1 MDNQIFDDSIEQ
13 EIINIQLNDDNIAY
27 IGYRIDKC
35 LSELLNDYSRAY
47 IQKLLDEGNIKVNN
61 KAVKSNYKLRAADSI
76 DILIPEPEALEILPE
91 NIPLDIV
98 YEDND
103 ILIVNKPKGMVVHPA
118 PGHSSGTLVNAI
130 MYHCKDSLST
140 INGVLRPGIV
150 HRIDMDTTGLLMV
163 CKNDTAH
170 RIMSDKFKVHDITRV
185 YTAICYNH
193 FQDSDGT
200 IDKPIARHKTDRKK
214 MAVDQHNPSARRA
227 VTHYKVVE
235 ELKDN
240 FSLIECELET
250 GRTHQIRVHMAS
262 INHPLLGDEVYGP
275 KNKPFKTEGQ
285 VLHAGV
291 LGFAH
296 PITGEYME
304 FKAELPEYFINIL
317 NRLKK

>member
-1 MDNQIFDDSIEQ
+1 MDDSMEQ
-13 EIINIQLNDDNIAY
+13 DILNFIIDHEYAGY
-27 IGYRIDKC
+27 IGVRIDKC
-35 LSELLNDYSRAY
+35 LSEIMDDYSRAY
-47 IQKLLDEGNIKVNN
+47 IQKLIDDGNITCDGKVL
-61 KAVKSNYKLRAADSI
+61 KSNYKLRKGDVI
-76 DILIPEPEALEILPE
+76 NVIIPEPIELEILPE
-91 NIPLDIV
+91 NIPLDII

-163 CKNDTAH
+163 CKNDVAH
-170 RIMSDKFKVHDITRV
+170 RVMSDKFKVHDITRV

-193 FQDSDGT
+193 FSETEGT
-200 IDKPIARHKTDRKK
+200 VDKPIARHKVDRKK
-214 MAVDQHNPSARRA
+214 MAIDPNGRRA
-227 VTHYKVVE
+227 VTHYKVLE
-235 ELKDN
+235 ELSNN
-240 FSLIECELET
+240 FSLIECRLET

-291 LGFAH
+291 LGFEH

-304 FKAELPEYFINIL
+304 FKAEVPEYFGKIL
-317 NRLKK
+317 ERLRK

>member
-1 MDNQIFDDSIEQ
+1 MDNQYIEDSVEQ
-13 EIINIQLNDDNIAY
+13 EIINFNIDEDY
-27 IGYRIDKC
+27 TDFVGTRIDKC
-35 LSELLNDYSRAY
+35 LSELLSDYSRAY
-47 IQKLLDEGNIKVNN
+47 IQKLLEDGQILVNS
-61 KAVKSNYKLRAADSI
+61 KATKSNYKLRKGDNI
-76 DILIPEPEALEILPE
+76 EVIIPEPEELEILPE
-91 NIPLDIV
+91 DIHLDIV

-163 CKNDTAH
+163 CKNDVAH
-170 RIMSDKFKVHDITRV
+170 RVMSDKFKVHDITRV

-193 FQDSDGT
+193 FAEPEGT
-200 IDKPIARHKTDRKK
+200 VDKPIARHKVDRKK
-214 MAVDQHNPSARRA
+214 MSIDPNGRRA
-227 VTHYKVVE
+227 VTHYKVIE
-235 ELKDN
+235 ELSNN
-240 FSLIECELET
+240 FSLIECRLET

-275 KNKPFKTEGQ
+275 KNKPYKTEGQ

-291 LGFAH
+291 LGFEH

-304 FKAELPEYFINIL
+304 FKAELPEYFNEL
-317 NRLKK
+317 LGKLRK

>member
-1 MDNQIFDDSIEQ
+1 MNNQYINDEDSLDS
-13 EIINIQLNDDNIAY
+13 INIQIKEEYSGY
-27 IGYRIDKC
+27 IGVRIDKC
-35 LSELLNDYSRAY
+35 LAELMNEFSRSY
-47 IQKLLDEGNIKVNN
+47 IAKLMEEGQITVNS
-61 KAVKSNYKLRAADSI
+61 KAVKANYKLRDGDNI
-76 DILIPEPEALEILPE
+76 EIIVPEPEELEILPE

-98 YEDND
+98 YEDDD

-163 CKNDTAH
+163 CKNDVAH
-170 RIMSDKFKVHDITRV
+170 RVMSDKFKVHDINRV

-193 FQDSDGT
+193 FTDVEGT
-200 IDKPIARHKTDRKK
+200 VDKPIARHKVDRKK
-214 MAVDQHNPSARRA
+214 MSIDSNGRRA
-227 VTHYKVVE
+227 VTHYKVIE
-235 ELKDN
+235 ELSNN
-240 FSLIECELET
+240 FSLIECRLET

-291 LGFAH
+291 LGFEH

-304 FKAELPEYFINIL
+304 FKAELPEYFNNIL
-317 NRLKK
+317 ERLRK

>member
-1 MDNQIFDDSIEQ
+1 MDDSFEQ
-13 EIINIQLNDDNIAY
+13 DRINIQLNEEYVDY
-27 IGYRIDKC
+27 VRVRIDKC
-35 LSELLNDYSRAY
+35 LSELLSDYSRAY
-47 IQKLLDEGNIKVNN
+47 IQKLLDEGNITVNSKVT
-61 KAVKSNYKLRAADSI
+61 KSNYKLRAGDNI
-76 DILIPEPEALEILPE
+76 EIIVPEPEELEIVPE

-118 PGHSSGTLVNAI
+118 PGHTTGTLVNAI

-163 CKNDTAH
+163 CKNDVAH
-170 RIMSDKFKVHDITRV
+170 RIMSDKFKIHDITRV

-193 FQDSDGT
+193 FSEAEGT
-200 IDKPIARHKTDRKK
+200 VDKPIARHKTDRKK
-214 MAVDQHNPSARRA
+214 MAVDQPNGRRA

-235 ELKDN
+235 ELSNN
-240 FSLIECELET
+240 FSLIECRLET

-291 LGFAH
+291 LGFEH

-304 FKAELPEYFINIL
+304 FKAELPEYFQKIL
-317 NRLKK
+317 NKLRM

>member
-1 MDNQIFDDSIEQ
+1 MDDSMEQ
-13 EIINIQLNDDNIAY
+13 DILNFIIDHEYAGY
-27 IGYRIDKC
+27 IGVRIDKC
-35 LSELLNDYSRAY
+35 LSEIMDDYSRAY
-47 IQKLLDEGNIKVNN
+47 IQKLIDDGNITCDGKVL
-61 KAVKSNYKLRAADSI
+61 KSNYKLRKGDVI
-76 DILIPEPEALEILPE
+76 NVIIPEPIELEILPE
-91 NIPLDIV
+91 NIPLDII

-163 CKNDTAH
+163 CKNDVAH
-170 RIMSDKFKVHDITRV
+170 RVMSDKFKVHDITRV

-193 FQDSDGT
+193 FSETEGT
-200 IDKPIARHKTDRKK
+200 VDKPIARHKVDRKK
-214 MAVDQHNPSARRA
+214 MAIDPNGRRA
-227 VTHYKVVE
+227 VTHYKVLE
-235 ELKDN
+235 ELSNN
-240 FSLIECELET
+240 FSLIECRLET
-250 GRTHQIRVHMAS
+250 GRTHQIRVHKAS

-291 LGFAH
+291 LGFEH

-304 FKAELPEYFINIL
+304 FKAELPEYFGKIL
-317 NRLKK
+317 DKLRK

>member
-1 MDNQIFDDSIEQ
+1 MDNQYIEDSVEQ
-13 EIINIQLNDDNIAY
+13 YIINFNIDEVYADFV
-27 IGYRIDKC
+27 GTRIDKC
-35 LSELLNDYSRAY
+35 LSELLTDYSRAY
-47 IQKLLDEGNIKVNN
+47 IQKLLEDGQILVNT
-61 KAVKSNYKLRAADSI
+61 KATKSNYKLRNGDNI
-76 DILIPEPEALEILPE
+76 EVIIPEPEELEILPE
-91 NIPLDIV
+91 DIPLDIV

-118 PGHSSGTLVNAI
+118 PGHSRGTLVNAI

-163 CKNDTAH
+163 CKNDVAH
-170 RIMSDKFKVHDITRV
+170 RLMSDKFKVHDITRV

-193 FQDSDGT
+193 FTEPEGT
-200 IDKPIARHKTDRKK
+200 IDKPIARHKVDRKK
-214 MAVDQHNPSARRA
+214 MSIDPNGRRA
-227 VTHYKVVE
+227 VTHYKVIE
-235 ELKDN
+235 ELSNN
-240 FSLIECELET
+240 FSLIECRLET

-262 INHPLLGDEVYGP
+262 IIHPLLGDEVYGP

-291 LGFAH
+291 LGFEH

-304 FKAELPEYFINIL
+304 FKAELPEYFGKIL
-317 NRLKK
+317 DKLRK

>member
-1 MDNQIFDDSIEQ
+1 MDNQYIEDSVEQ
-13 EIINIQLNDDNIAY
+13 EIINFNIEEENADFV
-27 IGYRIDKC
+27 GTRIDKC
-35 LSELLNDYSRAY
+35 LSELLSDYSRAY
-47 IQKLLDEGNIKVNN
+47 IQKLLEDGQILVNS
-61 KAVKSNYKLRAADSI
+61 KATKSNYKLRKGDNI
-76 DILIPEPEALEILPE
+76 EVIIPEPEELEILPE
-91 NIPLDIV
+91 DIHLDIV

-118 PGHSSGTLVNAI
+118 PGHSRGTLVNAI

-163 CKNDTAH
+163 CKNDVAH
-170 RIMSDKFKVHDITRV
+170 RVMSDKFKVHDITRV

-193 FQDSDGT
+193 FTEPEGT
-200 IDKPIARHKTDRKK
+200 VDKPIARHKVDRKK
-214 MAVDQHNPSARRA
+214 MSIDPNGRRA
-227 VTHYKVVE
+227 VTHYKVIE
-235 ELKDN
+235 ELSNN
-240 FSLIECELET
+240 FSLIECRLET

-291 LGFAH
+291 LGFEH

-304 FKAELPEYFINIL
+304 FKAELPEYFTKIL
-317 NRLKK
+317 ERLRK

>member
-1 MDNQIFDDSIEQ
+1 MDNQYMDDSLEQ
-13 EIINIQLNDDNIAY
+13 DVINIQLSEEYADY
-27 IGYRIDKC
+27 VGVRIDKC
-35 LSELLNDYSRAY
+35 LSELLSDYSRAY
-47 IQKLLDEGNIKVNN
+47 IQKLLDDGNITVGKRS
-61 KAVKSNYKLRAADSI
+61 VKSNYKLKSGDEI
-76 DILIPEPEALEILPE
+76 EITIPEPEELEILPE

-150 HRIDMDTTGLLMV
+150 HRIDMDTTGLLVV
-163 CKNDTAH
+163 CKNDVAH
-170 RIMSDKFKVHDITRV
+170 RVMSDKFKIHDITRV

-193 FQDSDGT
+193 FADMEGT
-200 IDKPIARHKTDRKK
+200 VDKPIARHKVDRKK
-214 MAVDQHNPSARRA
+214 MSIDPSGRRA
-227 VTHYKVVE
+227 VTHYKVIE
-235 ELKDN
+235 ELSNN
-240 FSLIECELET
+240 FSLIECRLET

-291 LGFAH
+291 LGFEH

-304 FKAELPEYFINIL
+304 YKAQLPEYFGKIL
-317 NRLKK
+317 DRLKR

>member
-1 MDNQIFDDSIEQ
+1 MDNQYMDDSLEQ
-13 EIINIQLNDDNIAY
+13 EVINIQLSEEYADY
-27 IGYRIDKC
+27 VGVRIDKC
-35 LSELLNDYSRAY
+35 LSELLCDYSRAY
-47 IQKLLDEGNIKVNN
+47 IQKLLDDGNITVGKRS
-61 KAVKSNYKLRAADSI
+61 AKSNYKLKSGDEI
-76 DILIPEPEALEILPE
+76 EITIPEPEELEILPE

-150 HRIDMDTTGLLMV
+150 HRIDMDTTGLLVV
-163 CKNDTAH
+163 CKNDIAH
-170 RIMSDKFKVHDITRV
+170 RIMSDKFKIHDITRV

-193 FQDSDGT
+193 FADMEGT
-200 IDKPIARHKTDRKK
+200 VDKPIARHKVDRKK
-214 MAVDQHNPSARRA
+214 MSIDPSGRRA
-227 VTHYKVVE
+227 VTHYKVIE
-235 ELKDN
+235 ELSNN
-240 FSLIECELET
+240 FSLIECRLET

-291 LGFAH
+291 LGFEH

-304 FKAELPEYFINIL
+304 FKAQLPEYFGKIL
-317 NRLKK
+317 DRLKK

>member
-1 MDNQIFDDSIEQ
+1 MDNQYMEDSIVQDILNFNIDQ
-13 EIINIQLNDDNIAY
+13 EYADFAGI
-27 IGYRIDKC
+27 RIDKY
-35 LSELLNDYSRAY
+35 LSEQLSDYSRAY
-47 IQKLLDEGNIKVNN
+47 IQKLLEDGQILVNN
-61 KAVKSNYKLRAADSI
+61 KAQKANYKLKQGDKI
-76 DILIPEPEALEILPE
+76 EITIPEPEELEILPE

-103 ILIVNKPKGMVVHPA
+103 ILIVNKTKGMVVHPA

-163 CKNDTAH
+163 CKNDVAH
-170 RIMSDKFKVHDITRV
+170 RVMSDKFKVHDITRV

-193 FQDSDGT
+193 FGEPDGT
-200 IDKPIARHKTDRKK
+200 VDKAIARHKVDRKK
-214 MAVDQHNPSARRA
+214 MSIDPKGRRA
-227 VTHYKVVE
+227 VTHYKVIE
-235 ELKDN
+235 ELDNN
-240 FSLIECELET
+240 FSLIECRLET

-291 LGFAH
+291 LGFDH
-296 PITGEYME
+296 PITGEYLE
-304 FKAELPEYFINIL
+304 FKAELPEYFRKIL
-317 NRLKK
+317 DKLKNRI

>member
-1 MDNQIFDDSIEQ
+1 MDNQYIEDSVEQ
-13 EIINIQLNDDNIAY
+13 YIINFNIDEVYADFV
-27 IGYRIDKC
+27 GTRIDKC
-35 LSELLNDYSRAY
+35 LSELLTDYSRAY
-47 IQKLLDEGNIKVNN
+47 IQKLLEDGQILVNT
-61 KAVKSNYKLRAADSI
+61 KATKSNYKLRNGDNI
-76 DILIPEPEALEILPE
+76 EVIIPEPEELEILPE
-91 NIPLDIV
+91 DIPLDIV

-118 PGHSSGTLVNAI
+118 PGHSRGTLVNAI

-163 CKNDTAH
+163 CKNDVAH
-170 RIMSDKFKVHDITRV
+170 RLMSDKFKVHDITRV

-193 FQDSDGT
+193 FTEPEGT
-200 IDKPIARHKTDRKK
+200 IDKPIARHKVDRKK
-214 MAVDQHNPSARRA
+214 MSIDPNGRRA
-227 VTHYKVVE
+227 VTHYKVIE
-235 ELKDN
+235 ELSNN
-240 FSLIECELET
+240 FSLIECRLET

-262 INHPLLGDEVYGP
+262 IIHPLLGDEVYGP

-291 LGFAH
+291 LGFEH

-304 FKAELPEYFINIL
+304 FKAELPEYFTKIL
-317 NRLKK
+317 ERLRK

>member
-1 MDNQIFDDSIEQ
+1 MDNQYLDDALEQ
-13 EIINIQLNDDNIAY
+13 EIININITEEY
-27 IGYRIDKC
+27 TDYVGVRIDKC
-35 LSELLNDYSRAY
+35 LSEILTDYSRAY
-47 IQKLLDEGNIKVNN
+47 IQKLMEDGNISVNS
-61 KAVKSNYKLRAADSI
+61 KTVKSNYKLKLGDNVEVI
-76 DILIPEPEALEILPE
+76 VPEPEELEILPE
-91 NIPLDIV
+91 NIPLDII

-103 ILIVNKPKGMVVHPA
+103 ILIINKPKGMVVHPA

-163 CKNDTAH
+163 CKNDIAH
-170 RIMSDKFKVHDITRV
+170 RVMSDKFKVHDITRV

-193 FQDSDGT
+193 FGEPEGT
-200 IDKPIARHKTDRKK
+200 VDKPIARHKVDRKK
-214 MAVDQHNPSARRA
+214 MAIDVNGRRA
-227 VTHYKVVE
+227 VTHYKVIE
-235 ELKDN
+235 ELANN
-240 FSLIECELET
+240 FSLIECRLET

-262 INHPLLGDEVYGP
+262 INHSLLGDEVYGP

-291 LGFAH
+291 LGFEH

-304 FKAELPEYFINIL
+304 FKAELPEYFKKVL
-317 NRLKK
+317 NKLRK

>member
-1 MDNQIFDDSIEQ
+1 MDESLEQ
-13 EIINIQLNDDNIAY
+13 DIINIKLSEEYADY
-27 IGYRIDKC
+27 VGVRIDKC
-35 LSELLNDYSRAY
+35 LSELLSDYSRAY
-47 IQKLLDEGNIKVNN
+47 IQKLLDDGNITVGK
-61 KAVKSNYKLRAADSI
+61 KAVKSNYKLRAGDNI
-76 DILIPEPEALEILPE
+76 EITIPEPEELEILPE

-163 CKNDTAH
+163 CKNDVAH
-170 RIMSDKFKVHDITRV
+170 RVMSDKFKIHDITRV

-193 FQDSDGT
+193 FADVEGT
-200 IDKPIARHKTDRKK
+200 IDKPIARHKLDRKK
-214 MAVDQHNPSARRA
+214 MSIDPNGRRA
-227 VTHYKVVE
+227 VTHYKVIE
-235 ELKDN
+235 ELSNN
-240 FSLIECELET
+240 FSLIECRLET

-262 INHPLLGDEVYGP
+262 INHPLLGDEIYGP

-291 LGFAH
+291 LGFEH
-296 PITGEYME
+296 PITGEYLE
-304 FKAELPEYFINIL
+304 FKAELPEYFSKIL
-317 NRLKK
+317 DRLRK